1 MRHNVGYLT
10 GTPDCGVRREIK
22 TMFHFIFGGVHLEGR
37 KQGSQRKPLA
47 LLDMEPEEVIIPVS
61 MHAGEPCVPVV
72 AVGEQVA
79 VGQPVACGEETTIH
93 ASVSGQVVA
102 VEPRANPCGSP
113 VLSVVIRNDAK
124 HTPWAGAPEKA
135 DYTQISEQEILER
148 IAAAGVVGMGGG
160 GYPTVEKLLRA
171 RGRVNTLIINAAE
184 SEPYITAD
192 HRLLL
197 EQAEGV
203 LTGLQILMKAA
214 GIRNGVVAVEG
225 NKLNA
230 VEVLERTSKRCK
242 LPCRVCTVPSRYPLG
257 AEKQVVRAV
266 TGREVPPGGT
276 AVDVRCVV
284 FNAATAFAVYQAVAG
299 GRALTHRVVTVTG
312 GAVVRPRNLWVPIG
326 TPIRELIWAAGGLRE
341 EPDLVLVG
349 GPMAGMAQT
358 NLDAPV
364 TKLTNGVVCMLNWE
378 HAGQKPER
386 VCIRCGRC
394 VSVCPMHLMP
404 ILVDKELKLGGD
416 VRELAR
422 LNTGDC
428 IGCGCCSYVCPSAIP
443 LVERMAQARQIVEE
457 SRKDEEAAR

>member
-1 MRHNVGYLT
+1 ML
-10 GTPDCGVRREIK
+10 
-22 TMFHFIFGGVHLEGR
+22 HFIFGGVHLEGR

-61 MHAGEPCVPVV
+61 MHAGEPCAPVV
-72 AVGEQVA
+72 TVGERVT
-79 VGQPVACGEETTIH
+79 VGQPVACGQETTVH

-102 VEPRANPCGSP
+102 VESRANPCGSP

-124 HTPWAGAPEKA
+124 QTLWGGAPGKA
-135 DYTQISEQEILER
+135 DYTQLSEQEILER

-214 GIRNGVVAVEG
+214 GVRNGIVAVEG

-230 VEVLERTSKRCK
+230 VEVLERTSKRRD
-242 LPCRVCTVPSRYPLG
+242 LPCRVCAVPSRYPLG

-284 FNAATAFAVYQAVAG
+284 FNAATAFAVYQAVAE

-326 TPIRELIWAAGGLRE
+326 TPIRELICAAGGLRE

-358 NLDAPV
+358 NLDVPV
-364 TKLTNGVVCMLNWE
+364 TKLTNGVVCMLDWE
-378 HAGQKPER
+378 HAGKKAES

-404 ILVDKELKLGGD
+404 LLVDKELKLGGD

-422 LNTGDC
+422 LNTRDC
-428 IGCGCCSYVCPSAIP
+428 MGCGCCSYVCPSAIP

-457 SRKDEEAAR
+457 SRKEEAAP

>member
-1 MRHNVGYLT
+1 
-10 GTPDCGVRREIK
+10 
-22 TMFHFIFGGVHLEGR
+22 MFHFIFGGVHLEGR

-47 LLDMEPEEVIIPVS
+47 FLDMEPEEVVIPVS
-61 MHAGEPCVPVV
+61 MHAGEPCTPVV

-79 VGQPVACGEETTIH
+79 VGQPVARSQETAVH
-93 ASVSGQVVA
+93 ASVSGQVRA
-102 VEPRANPCGSP
+102 VEPRANPCGRP
-113 VLSVVIRNDAK
+113 VLSVVIRNDGK
-124 HTPWAGAPEKA
+124 QTPWQSAPEQA
-135 DYTQISEQEILER
+135 DYTQLSEQEILER

-160 GYPTVEKLLRA
+160 GYLTAEKLLRA
-171 RGRVNTLIINAAE
+171 RGRANTLIINAAE

-214 GIRNGVVAVEG
+214 GVRNGVVAVEG

-230 VEVLERTSKRCK
+230 VEVLERTSKRRG

-284 FNAATAFAVYQAVAG
+284 FNAATAFAVYQAVVQ

-326 TPIRELIWAAGGLRE
+326 TPIRELICAAGGLRE

-349 GPMAGMAQT
+349 GPMAGMTQT
-358 NLDAPV
+358 SLDVPV

-378 HAGQKPER
+378 HAGKKAES

-404 ILVDKELKLGGD
+404 LLVDKELKLGGD

-428 IGCGCCSYVCPSAIP
+428 MGCGCCSYVCPSAIP

-457 SRKDEEAAR
+457 SGKDKEAAR

>member
-1 MRHNVGYLT
+1 MPLCGIFDRHARLGHAEGGQQVVL
-10 GTPDCGVRREIK
+10 
-22 TMFHFIFGGVHLEGR
+22 HSIFGGVHLEGR

-47 LLDMEPEEVIIPVS
+47 LLDVEPEQVVIPVS

-72 AVGEQVA
+72 SVGQQVA
-79 VGQPVACGEETTIH
+79 AGQPVARGETTLIH
-93 ASVSGQVVA
+93 ASVSGQVTA
-102 VEPRANPCGSP
+102 VEPRPHPWGEP
-113 VLSVVIRNDAK
+113 VLSVVICNDK
-124 HTPWAGAPEKA
+124 KQTRWQGVPEKA
-135 DYTQISEQEILER
+135 DYRQLSEQGILER
-148 IAAAGVVGMGGG
+148 IAQAGVVGMGGG
-160 GYPTVEKLLRA
+160 GYPTAEKLLRA
-171 RGRVNTLIINAAE
+171 RGRVDTLIINAAE

-197 EQAEGV
+197 EQGEGV
-203 LTGLQILMKAA
+203 LLGLQILMKAA
-214 GIRNGVVAVEG
+214 GVRNGVVAVEG

-230 VEVLERTSKRCK
+230 VEVLERTAKRRE

-276 AVDVRCVV
+276 AVGVRCVV
-284 FNAATAFAVYQAVAG
+284 FNAATAFAVYQAVAE

-312 GAVVRPRNLWVPIG
+312 AAVVRPRNLWVPIG
-326 TPIRELIWAAGGLRE
+326 TPLRDLICAAGGLRE

-358 NLDAPV
+358 ELSVPV
-364 TKLTNGVVCMLNWE
+364 TKLTNGVVCMLDWE
-378 HAGQKPER
+378 HAGRKTER
-386 VCIRCGRC
+386 GCIRCGRC

-404 ILVDKELKLGGD
+404 LLVDKELKLGAD

-428 IGCGCCSYVCPSAIP
+428 MSCGCCSYVCPANIP
-443 LVERMAQARQIVEE
+443 LVERMAQARQIVEQGG
-457 SRKDEEAAR
+457 KGEEATL

>member
-1 MRHNVGYLT
+1 ML
-10 GTPDCGVRREIK
+10 
-22 TMFHFIFGGVHLEGR
+22 HFIFGGVHLEGR

-61 MHAGEPCVPVV
+61 MHAGEPCAPVV
-72 AVGEQVA
+72 TVGERVT
-79 VGQPVACGEETTIH
+79 VGQPVACGQETTVH

-124 HTPWAGAPEKA
+124 QTLWGGAPGKA
-135 DYTQISEQEILER
+135 DYTQLSEQEILER

-214 GIRNGVVAVEG
+214 GVRNGIVAVEG

-230 VEVLERTSKRCK
+230 VEVLERTSKRRD
-242 LPCRVCTVPSRYPLG
+242 LPCRVCAVPSRYPLG

-284 FNAATAFAVYQAVAG
+284 FNAATAFAVYQAVAE

-326 TPIRELIWAAGGLRE
+326 TPIRELICAAGGLRE

-358 NLDAPV
+358 NLDVPV
-364 TKLTNGVVCMLNWE
+364 TKLTNGVVCMLDWE
-378 HAGQKPER
+378 HAGKKAES

-404 ILVDKELKLGGD
+404 LLVDKELKLGGD

-422 LNTGDC
+422 LNTRDC
-428 IGCGCCSYVCPSAIP
+428 MGCGCCSYVCPSAIP

-457 SRKDEEAAR
+457 SRKEEAAP